1 MRIGEEITMENHRLL
16 HALFKNQ
23 KKFLF
28 LMFFLIFGGI
38 FLLRAF
44 QHKVILAG
52 NQAYYLLSILQIPE
66 TYLRGMWII
75 PPLLGFFCFLLIRHL
90 ALQLDFSQKSLF
102 FFLFFLLLTP
112 AFTFSFTT
120 ITLQGISL
128 FLFLLGIF
136 LFFHKNKWMHYFSP
150 LLFLAA
156 ITVDIFTSVFLILL
170 LFFILLGKKEKR
182 GKALFLLGMLCL
194 VLAIS
199 FFFFHPI
206 FLRGPFQE
214 ESLMKTIF
222 ADLGSGGAGIFLILL
237 AGVGLGAC
245 WKQKKLRL
253 SYLLLTVSFFGTLL
267 VERNFLF
274 LALLIVFFAGEG
286 AVYFYERKWEIPEAR
301 KFTLFVVTLG
311 ILLTFLISFQQQTFA
326 NPSQEEVTV
335 FSWMKENI
343 PVSAKILSLPKNS
356 YALQYFAQRLPY
368 LFPHEK
374 NNEKEKIS
382 EDIFSSTYISTTFPL
397 LESQNITFIYFT
409 PEMKNNLPAEQGI
422 LFLLRN
428 ERFKLRFSHQGH
440 EVWEFTPETQQI
452 NTK

>member
-1 MRIGEEITMENHRLL
+1 MRVGEEITMENHRLL

-38 FLLRAF
+38 FLLRTF
-44 QHKVILAG
+44 QHKVLLAG

-102 FFLFFLLLTP
+102 FFLFLLLLTP

-182 GKALFLLGMLCL
+182 GKALFILGMLCL

-214 ESLMKTIF
+214 ESLMKTIWDF
-222 ADLGSGGAGIFLILL
+222 
-237 AGVGLGAC
+237 
-245 WKQKKLRL
+245 
-253 SYLLLTVSFFGTLL
+253 
-267 VERNFLF
+267 
-274 LALLIVFFAGEG
+274 
-286 AVYFYERKWEIPEAR
+286 
-301 KFTLFVVTLG
+301 
-311 ILLTFLISFQQQTFA
+311 
-326 NPSQEEVTV
+326 
-335 FSWMKENI
+335 
-343 PVSAKILSLPKNS
+343 
-356 YALQYFAQRLPY
+356 
-368 LFPHEK
+368 
-374 NNEKEKIS
+374 
-382 EDIFSSTYISTTFPL
+382 
-397 LESQNITFIYFT
+397 
-409 PEMKNNLPAEQGI
+409 
-422 LFLLRN
+422 
-428 ERFKLRFSHQGH
+428 
-440 EVWEFTPETQQI
+440 
-452 NTK
+452 